1 MNNIQLPIDP
11 IQILLAALLQAASMF
26 WTLLIALP
34 WWALLLL
41 GLLLVF
47 RFLRPELRVS
57 PVKNPHPKRSRRRRW

>member
-11 IQILLAALLQAASMF
+11 IQILLAALLQAASML
-26 WTLLIALP
+26 WALLTALP

-47 RFLRPELRVS
+47 RLLRPELGVS
-57 PVKNPHPKRSRRRRW
+57 PAKNTHPKRLRRRRW